1 MATTAKALFEN
12 RWMLLSNETLS
23 GTAVYSDGI
32 STEGFQQAIV
42 EVQAGTFTGT
52 LSVRIEFSNNGAN
65 GPWMPE
71 LLDDTSSVAITG
83 NTYAVP
89 ARRFVHTW
97 PVSESGNAFGIPVP
111 LQYRWF
117 RVGLTATSGNCT
129 VIAQL
134 TQTRGV

>member
-1 MATTAKALFEN
+1 MATTSSFISEN
-12 RWMLLSNETLS
+12 RWLLLAGETLS

-42 EVQAGTFTGT
+42 EVQPGTFTGT
-52 LSVRIEFSNNGAN
+52 LSVYIEFSNNGAF

-71 LLDDTSSVAITG
+71 LLDDTSSAAITG
-83 NTYAVP
+83 NTYKIP

-97 PVSESGNAFGIPVP
+97 PVSESANPFGIPVP
-111 LQYRWF
+111 LQYRFF
-117 RVGLTATSGNCT
+117 RVGVTATSGTCT